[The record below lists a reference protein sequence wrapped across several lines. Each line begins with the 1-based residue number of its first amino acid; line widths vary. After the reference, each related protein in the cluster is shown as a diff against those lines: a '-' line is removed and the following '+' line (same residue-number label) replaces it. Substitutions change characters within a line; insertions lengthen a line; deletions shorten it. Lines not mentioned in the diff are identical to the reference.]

1 MLKPKQSLG
10 QNFLRD
16 PNTVRKIVAALE
28 APAGVPVV
36 EIGAGTGALTEVLL
50 ESHPSLTAIEVDGR
64 AVALLEKRFPALDV
78 RYQDVLEVDWAAL
91 AAERGGP
98 LHVIGNLPYYI
109 TSPILFSLLDAQA
122 SLAAEPGQADV
133 RQAVVREAVVMMQL
147 EVAERLVA
155 APRTKAYGILSVLFQ
170 LYATPELLFRL
181 SPNVFFPKPSV
192 TSAVVRLMFHPAG
205 LLPPG
210 DEGERLRAIVRAAF
224 NQRRKTLRNSLHR
237 WTRESGLSLPKGW
250 ERRRAEELTPAEFV
264 ELTRHLGRQT
274 SEE

>member
-1 MLKPKQSLG
+1 MLRPKQSLG

-16 PNTVRKIVAALE
+16 PNTIRRIVGALE
-28 APAGVPVV
+28 APQGAPVV

-50 ESHPSLTAIEVDGR
+50 EAYPDLTAIEVDER
-64 AVALLEKRFPALDV
+64 AVALLEERFPRLDV
-78 RYQDVLEVDWAAL
+78 RHQDVLEVDWAAL

-98 LHVIGNLPYYI
+98 LYVIGNLPYYI

-122 SLAAEPGQADV
+122 HLAAESEAV
-133 RQAVVREAVVMMQL
+133 REAVVREAVVMMQL

-155 APRTKAYGILSVLFQ
+155 VPRTKAYGILSVLFQ
-170 LYATPELLFRL
+170 LYAVPALLFRL
-181 SPNVFFPKPSV
+181 SPHVFFPKPSV
-192 TSAVVRLMFHPAG
+192 TSAVVRLAFHPAA
-205 LLPPG
+205 LLPAG
-210 DEGERLRAIVRAAF
+210 GEGERLRAVVRAAF

-237 WTRESGLSLPKGW
+237 WTRERGLSLPEGW